1 VPQPLSVEGV
11 EAFDVVDVVIDR
23 ELGHLEA
30 SFDDDVVCRV
40 PLETLR
46 RWCPCAACRGR
57 RDQGL
62 EAWEPR
68 PGSAPLSVTH
78 AELSGAWGLSIRWND
93 GHDTGIFPWTSIRRW
108 AEIG

>member
-1 VPQPLSVEGV
+1 MGGV
-11 EAFDVVDVVIDR
+11 EAFDVIDVVIDR
-23 ELGHLEA
+23 EQGHLEA
-30 SFDDDVVCRV
+30 SFDDGVVCRV
-40 PLETLR
+40 PLESMR

-68 PGSAPLSVTH
+68 PGAAPLAVTD

-108 AEIG
+108 AEH